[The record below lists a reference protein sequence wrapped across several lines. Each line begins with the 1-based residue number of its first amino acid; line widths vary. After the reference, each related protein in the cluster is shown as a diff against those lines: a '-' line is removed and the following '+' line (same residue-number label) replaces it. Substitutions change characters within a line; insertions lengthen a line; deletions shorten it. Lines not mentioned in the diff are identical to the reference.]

1 MNRRSFL
8 ATLGAATVAT
18 VALAAEKPVA
28 NDKVLLVSSDPSG
41 LTLKDSIVEHLRAT
55 GYTVVDLG
63 TKKDG
68 ETVPYYEAATRACKA
83 IQRGEA
89 SRAILF
95 CGTGMGV
102 AITANH
108 FKGIRASVVES
119 VDSTQACRTINNAKV
134 LCMGNRYWG
143 DRQKANEAVDAFLS
157 TPFAESNNFLREAAQ
172 KVEELRD

>member
-8 ATLGAATVAT
+8 VTIGAAAAATVA
-18 VALAAEKPVA
+18 VAAETPA
-28 NDKVLLVSSDPSG
+28 DNSKVLLVSSDPSG
-41 LTLKDSIVEHLRAT
+41 LPLKDSIVEHLRET

-63 TKKDG
+63 TKKGG
-68 ETVPYYEAATRACKA
+68 ETVPYYEAAARACKA

-89 SRAILF
+89 TRAILF

-102 AITANH
+102 SITANH

-119 VDSTQACRTINNAKV
+119 VESTKACRTINNANI

-143 DRQKANEAVDAFLS
+143 DRKKANEAVDAFLS
-157 TPFAESNNFLREAAQ
+157 TPFAENNDFLREAAK